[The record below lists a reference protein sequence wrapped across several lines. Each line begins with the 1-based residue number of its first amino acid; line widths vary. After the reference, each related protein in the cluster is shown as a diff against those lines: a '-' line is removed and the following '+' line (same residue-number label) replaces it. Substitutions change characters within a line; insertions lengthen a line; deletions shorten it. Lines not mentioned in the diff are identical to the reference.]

1 MRIDAFNK
9 VSELYKTNKIK
20 STSSVKGNSYT
31 DKLEISQIGMDYQVA
46 KKALSSVS
54 DVREDRVKDIKERMA
69 SGSYDVN
76 SNEVANKL
84 VDRYFDELA

>member
-9 VSELYKTNKIK
+9 VSELYKSNNIKI
-20 STSSVKGNSYT
+20 TSNVKGNSVT
-31 DKLEISQIGMDYQVA
+31 DKLEISQIGKDYQVA

-69 SGSYDVN
+69 SGAYDV
-76 SNEVANKL
+76 SANEMADRL
-84 VDRYFDELA
+84 VDRYFNELA

>member
-1 MRIDAFNK
+1 MRIDAYNK

-20 STSSVKGNSYT
+20 STSNVKGNSFT
-31 DKLEISQIGMDYQVA
+31 DKLEISQIGKDYQVA

-54 DVREDRVKDIKERMA
+54 DVREDRVKDIQERMA
-69 SGSYDVN
+69 TGTYDVG

-84 VDRYFDELA
+84 VDGYFNKLT

>member
-9 VSELYKTNKIK
+9 VSELYKSNKIK

-31 DKLEISQIGMDYQVA
+31 DKLEISQIAKDYQVA

-54 DVREDRVKDIKERMA
+54 DVREDRVNDIKERMA

-84 VDRYFDELA
+84 VDRYFNELA